1 MKSGRYFFSL
11 ASLGELVLNIN
22 NYVSTNRPLSR
33 TWVSRISLIIPIISE
48 DVIVIWRLSQEIII
62 IFPGRIYQ
70 ASNSGSDDD
79 IWSGE
84 SVQILIS
91 SSRGPTLDYLC
102 CRDLVR
108 SILCLQSLSS
118 PSHSYFCGGCL
129 GSRVPPSGCN

>member
-11 ASLGELVLNIN
+11 ASQGELILNIN

-91 SSRGPTLDYLC
+91 SSRGRTLDYLC
-102 CRDLVR
+102 CRDMSTHREHGEETFFATKSHNATPKR
-108 SILCLQSLSS
+108 SFSMI
-118 PSHSYFCGGCL
+118 P
-129 GSRVPPSGCN
+129 RPE

>member
-11 ASLGELVLNIN
+11 ASQGELILNIN

-91 SSRGPTLDYLC
+91 SSRGRTLDYLC

-129 GSRVPPSGCN
+129 GRGVPPSECN